1 MHFGL
6 RGRQEHTDMCWGD
19 IELQTDAEGS
29 EYLLFTERA
38 TKTRHGVSR
47 LTRLFQPKMFA
58 TDWSDDDTFESM
70 DIDVLDSD
78 VSSRIASV
86 PLNDISNNIAS
97 PRPDAPT
104 ANHTLSFLNRAT
116 INGNITINI
125 HKH

>member
-58 TDWSDDDTFESM
+58 TGICLTKTLWCVSFIT
-70 DIDVLDSD
+70 DIYTCVC
-78 VSSRIASV
+78 VCV
-86 PLNDISNNIAS
+86 CVCMCMCVCV
-97 PRPDAPT
+97 
-104 ANHTLSFLNRAT
+104 FLFVCNT
-116 INGNITINI
+116 YIN
-125 HKH
+125 K